1 MFFLQKLT
9 AKQNW
14 SANLAVILMVGQ
26 EVSGFGQRQNNS
38 WLSRDDD
45 NDPKRGQIDFAANK
59 KKSIDTGT
67 SQRPKLTL
75 LAVGKLQN

>member
-1 MFFLQKLT
+1 
-9 AKQNW
+9 
-14 SANLAVILMVGQ
+14 MVGE
-26 EVSGFGQRQNNS
+26 EVSGFGERQNNS

-67 SQRPKLTL
+67 S
-75 LAVGKLQN
+75 

>member
-59 KKSIDTGT
+59 KS
-67 SQRPKLTL
+67 RLTE
-75 LAVGKLQN
+75 GKLAAKINSISRWQA

>member
-59 KKSIDTGT
+59 KS
-67 SQRPKLTL
+67 RLTQEP
-75 LAVGKLQN
+75 VSGQN

>member
-14 SANLAVILMVGQ
+14 SANLAVILIVGQ
-26 EVSGFGQRQNNS
+26 EVSGFGERQNNS

-45 NDPKRGQIDFAANK
+45 NDPKRGQIDFTANK
-59 KKSIDTGT
+59 KS
-67 SQRPKLTL
+67 RLTQKP
-75 LAVGKLQN
+75 VSGQN

>member
-9 AKQNW
+9 AKQHW

-38 WLSRDDD
+38 WSSGDDAKA
-45 NDPKRGQIDFAANK
+45 PKRGQIDFAANK